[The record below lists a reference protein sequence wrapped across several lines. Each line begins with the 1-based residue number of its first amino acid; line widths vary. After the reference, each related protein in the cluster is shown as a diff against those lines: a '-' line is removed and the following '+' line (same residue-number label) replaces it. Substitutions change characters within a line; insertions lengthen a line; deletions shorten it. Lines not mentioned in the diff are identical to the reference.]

1 MRVAHHIIV
10 VVLVC
15 SLGGLALAGA
25 LAVGYRDLDMQ
36 TSDLGQNSA
45 ALRDISHLETM
56 IAQWLVTVD
65 LVLYEGE
72 TYLANGARDQSSSLL
87 ALFDGLRGGALGQ
100 HSADQIDS
108 ATARIRAIDGLVEQ
122 AANLDGID
130 RDSRLSALASLVDEN
145 SGGLIEALDTTAI
158 DMRERSERL
167 TGGLE
172 AQRQRLGWMAI
183 ALSLGYILCVF
194 AVWRWASLTVVRP
207 LARLTEAARDGEIGG
222 APIHD
227 QARGSSEVRQL
238 AASIHSYAEKL
249 TASAKKVEE
258 SNQELNETLE
268 TL

>member
-87 ALFDGLRGGALGQ
+87 ALF
-100 HSADQIDS
+100 
-108 ATARIRAIDGLVEQ
+108 DGLVEQ